1 MIAMRTVTKRNNV
14 KNNKKLYFTQS
25 SEEQYQ
31 E

>member
-14 KNNKKLYFTQS
+14 KNNIKLYFTQS